1 MQAHLYLSFSLWLAC
16 VLSHPMHAMFEQF
29 KSKFG
34 KLYHTQRE
42 HNYRFQIFLNNSA
55 FIRQH
60 NEDSTQTFTLAMN
73 KFGDWTHEEFK
84 STLRGYDTS
93 NCLQNSIPY
102 FLFDLLGIQEMQFKV
117 S

>member
-1 MQAHLYLSFSLWLAC
+1 MISMQAQLYLSFSLWIAC
-16 VLSHPMHAMFEQF
+16 VFSHPMHAMFEQF

-60 NEDSTQTFTLAMN
+60 NDDPTQTFTLAMN

-93 NCLQNSIPY
+93 NHFFCLVRLY
-102 FLFDLLGIQEMQFKV
+102 GFLKMNIQG
-117 S
+117 